1 MKAQRYPLWVAGD
14 WNAFFGL
21 GMNSL
26 LNLLV
31 LSGLLLGVIELPIGI
46 VYGRIIP
53 AVGVMLF
60 LGNVYYAWMARRLG
74 RKLGRDDVTALP
86 SGPSVPHMFIVV
98 LVVMLPVKLTTG
110 DPILAWSAGVAW
122 VFIESLVLFV
132 GAFIAPLIRKIT
144 PRAALLGTLAG
155 VSIAFIS
162 LKPFMDIMAL
172 PYVGLVSLAIVF
184 GGWFGKV
191 RFPGKIPAGLL
202 AITVGS
208 LIAWATGIMSWPA
221 VTNSVTQLSFY
232 PPLFGFNILA
242 GGFSRVAPLLVTAIP
257 FGVYDFVEAMN
268 NVESAAVVGD
278 EYDIKEVL
286 IAEGVCSLVG
296 TLLGSPFAN
305 AVYIGHPGWK
315 EAGGRTGYSWAAGV
329 LILSVSILGVVPL
342 LLSLIS
348 LVAIYPIL
356 LYIGC
361 MIGAQAFQST
371 PRNHAPAIIVALIP
385 HFAAWGKSMV
395 DGLAGTLGVSMA
407 KVDLQALLNNGVF
420 YQGLQI
426 LGDGAIL
433 SGLVLGAIVVFLTDH
448 KMILSSIYAFAGA
461 FLAFFG
467 FIHGPFIGFGVSP
480 GIALGYLLMGLV
492 ILSFNYLPKRELPS
506 GELSQEEESESLQT
520 DSD

>member
-1 MKAQRYPLWVAGD
+1 MRSGKIPLWVPGD

-21 GMNSL
+21 GVNSL

-31 LSGLLLGVIELPIGI
+31 LSGLLLGVVQLPVAI

-60 LGNVYYAWMARRLG
+60 LGNMYYAWMARRLAHKSG
-74 RKLGRDDVTALP
+74 RSDVTALP

-98 LVVMLPVKLTTG
+98 LVVMLPVKLKTG
-110 DPILAWSAGVAW
+110 DPMLAWSAGVAW
-122 VFIESLVLFV
+122 VFIESLVLFI
-132 GAFIAPLIRKIT
+132 GAFVAPVIRRLT

-172 PYVGLVSLAIVF
+172 SYIGLVSLAIVF

-191 RFPGKIPAGLL
+191 RFPGKVPAGLV
-202 AITVGS
+202 AIGVGS
-208 LIAWATGIMSWPA
+208 LLAWATGIMSWGEVTGSVSQLGVYLPFPA
-221 VTNSVTQLSFY
+221 LNVLR
-232 PPLFGFNILA
+232 
-242 GGFSRVAPLLVTAIP
+242 GGFSQVAPLLVTAIP

-268 NVESAAVVGD
+268 NVESAAVKGD

-286 IAEGVCSLVG
+286 IAEGICSLTG

-315 EAGGRTGYSWAAGV
+315 DVGGRTGYSWATG
-329 LILSVSILGVVPL
+329 LMILLVSILGIVPL
-342 LLSLIS
+342 LLSIIP

-361 MIGAQAFQST
+361 IIGAQAFQAT
-371 PRNHAPAIIVALIP
+371 PRNHAPAVIIALIP
-385 HFAAWGKSMV
+385 HFAAWGRGLV
-395 DGLAGTLGVSMA
+395 DGLAGTLGVSMES
-407 KVDLQALLNNGVF
+407 VDQGALLNNGVF
-420 YQGLQI
+420 YHGLQI

-433 SGLVLGAIVVFLTDH
+433 SGLILGAIVVFLIEH
-448 KMILSSIYAFAGA
+448 KMVTSSLFGLAGA
-461 FLAFFG
+461 VLAFFG
-467 FIHGPFIGFGVSP
+467 FIHGPFIGLAVSP
-480 GIALGYLLMGLV
+480 GIALGYLLMAVV
-492 ILSFNYLPKRELPS
+492 IFLFRYLPVSDEADAKNI
-506 GELSQEEESESLQT
+506 EESSV
-520 DSD
+520 